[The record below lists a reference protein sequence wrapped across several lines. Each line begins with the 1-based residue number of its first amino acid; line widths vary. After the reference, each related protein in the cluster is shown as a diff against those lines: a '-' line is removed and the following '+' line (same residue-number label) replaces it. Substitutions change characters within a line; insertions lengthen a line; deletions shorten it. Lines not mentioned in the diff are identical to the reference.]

1 MSKVKPVRLIAVLL
15 LAALMAVAAGCGSS
29 RSAGGAADVVP
40 ADVAVVVSVDTH
52 LDGAQWQ
59 AVEDLAAKFPGGEG
73 AVEKLFAT
81 IAADDDLDFERDV
94 KPALGPE
101 LVLVVP
107 RLSTSG
113 DQSVVALTQPADPA
127 AFERLVAKSDEP
139 VATAEVDGWQA
150 VASDQATLDAFL
162 DARDGPR
169 LSESDAY
176 AQATSGLQPEA
187 LVHLY
192 VNGEALA
199 AVQGAAPGPLGAL
212 LPGGQA
218 PAIGATLRAE
228 DDGARVEGRI
238 VSPDGSA
245 GALAAEP
252 YEATLPERVPGDA
265 FAYVSFDDLASVF
278 SRYADAVSQAQPDA
292 AGGMGLVQGL
302 LGLSLEDD
310 LGPLFAGESAVYLRG
325 GKGTPEATLVTEV
338 DDEGQ
343 AVATLDDL
351 VEGLGGLMG
360 LGQPR
365 RHEVAGVEART
376 VRVSPEM
383 SLTYAAFD
391 GLLVVTT
398 SPQGIVALRGE
409 HESLAESARFQHALA
424 AAGVPAATT
433 GFGYVDLQAAL
444 GLLMVAPVSA
454 ADSAEAREYLEPLG
468 SVVFWGSPADDAQS
482 FSLFVGIG

>member
-1 MSKVKPVRLIAVLL
+1 MSKVKYVRLIAVLL
-15 LAALMAVAAGCGSS
+15 VAALVAVAAGCGGSAG
-29 RSAGGAADVVP
+29 AGGAADVVP
-40 ADVAVVVSVDTH
+40 ADVAVVVSVDTN

-59 AVEDLAAKFPGGEG
+59 TVEDLAARFPGGEG
-73 AVEKLFAT
+73 AVEKLFSS
-81 IAADDDLDFERDV
+81 IGADDQLDLERDV

-107 RLSTSG
+107 KLSTSG
-113 DQSVVALTQPADPA
+113 EQSVVALTQPADPA

-169 LSESDAY
+169 LADSDAY
-176 AQATSGLQPEA
+176 AKATSGLETGA

-199 AVQGAAPGPLGAL
+199 AAEGAAPGPFGAL

-238 VSPDGSA
+238 VSADGSA
-245 GALAAEP
+245 GALASEP
-252 YEATLPERVPGDA
+252 YEATLPGRVPADVLA
-265 FAYVSFDDLASVF
+265 FVSFHDLASAL
-278 SRYADAVSQAQPDA
+278 SRYADAASQAQPGA
-292 AGGMGLVQGL
+292 AGGMQGL
-302 LGLSLEDD
+302 LGGVLLDE
-310 LGPLFAGESAVYLRG
+310 LGPLFSGESAVYVQT
-325 GKGTPEATLVTEV
+325 GKEMPQATLATEV

-343 AVATLDDL
+343 AVDTVDGL

-376 VRVSPEM
+376 VRVSPDL

-391 GLLVVTT
+391 GLLVVST
-398 SPQGIVALRGE
+398 SPQGIETLRGD
-409 HESLAESARFQHALA
+409 HESLADSGRFQQALA
-424 AAGVPAATT
+424 EAGVPDATT
-433 GFGYVDLQAAL
+433 GFGYVDLRSAL
-444 GLLMVAPVSA
+444 RLLMVGPVSPTE
-454 ADSAEAREYLEPLG
+454 SEEAQQRLAPLG
-468 SVVFWGSPADDAQS
+468 SVVFWGTPADAAQS
-482 FSLFVGIG
+482 FSLFVGIH